1 METLKTSSSRFQN
14 FQKFWIYFLK
24 LKMKINKQTYFLWH
38 FSIFCENENR
48 KCLNQIAPN
57 RLLIPKIDYVILTG
71 KHNMTRANYS
81 SAGGVLIINER

>member
-1 METLKTSSSRFQN
+1 MA
-14 FQKFWIYFLK
+14 
-24 LKMKINKQTYFLWH
+24 